1 MLKRL
6 WILGHGRIL
15 VDGQF
20 LVDYSRLRLFLD
32 DRPMPKCVRDGT
44 KLLFE
49 RLGSDYYVF
58 TKYMNQTLG
67 NMCFET
73 LRKLTSSKHLVLRH
87 HTLVVKAYTC
97 TKKVVCSFVCLGL
110 DSHLVT
116 KHRFHVKMVVN
127 LRTYDTVFECS
138 I

>member
-1 MLKRL
+1 MDAPWRKRAKNTTFMLSNVENSTYFIYLTTDWFKQHKMLKRL

-20 LVDYSRLRLFLD
+20 LVDYSRLQLFLD

-87 HTLVVKAYTC
+87 HTL
-97 TKKVVCSFVCLGL
+97 L
-110 DSHLVT
+110 
-116 KHRFHVKMVVN
+116 
-127 LRTYDTVFECS
+127 
-138 I
+138 